1 MGKRHEDIVES
12 RPIPPGGPSTNMK
25 INMTIQFSPRGKGS
39 KPLHGAPQPMGP
51 ISGKQAPSISSF
63 EASGSYFHKS

>member
-1 MGKRHEDIVES
+1 MGKRHGDIVES

-39 KPLHGAPQPMGP
+39 KPLHGAP
-51 ISGKQAPSISSF
+51 
-63 EASGSYFHKS
+63 